1 MAGPG
6 ASQHEPS
13 YHTPTTARE
22 AAALLARHGARGRF
36 LAGGQTLIPELC
48 GAPRALDAI
57 VDLRNIPEFGR
68 IQRVGDHIEVGA
80 MVTISAA
87 RRALAADFPVID
99 TCFRHTANSAVRNR
113 ATLGGS
119 IALTDPASE
128 ISTFLLAYDTE
139 VLLEDAGGGRTVA
152 IREMLHTP
160 LTHGTLVTGV
170 RIPVP
175 ARDRAGFT
183 EFLRRRS
190 GGRSLAMALARIAR
204 GKTSVTVSGGA
215 TQPVCLSGTSPSEAL
230 AALDARR
237 ADFESDA
244 VRAWVVAAARRALA
258 EAGA

>member
-1 MAGPG
+1 MAGPA
-6 ASQHEPS
+6 ASPHEPS
-13 YHTPTTARE
+13 YHTPATAAE

-48 GAPRALDAI
+48 RAPRALDAI
-57 VDLRNIPEFGR
+57 VDLRRIPEFGR
-68 IQRVGDHIEVGA
+68 IQRVGDDIEVGA

-119 IALTDPASE
+119 IALADPASE
-128 ISTFLLAYDTE
+128 ISTFLLAYDAD
-139 VLLEDAGGGRTVA
+139 VLLEGPGGVRPVAVRTLLCA
-152 IREMLHTP
+152 P

-170 RIPVP
+170 RIPVA
-175 ARDRAGFT
+175 ARERAGFA
-183 EFLRRRS
+183 EILRRRS
-190 GGRSLAMALARIAR
+190 GGRSLAMALARIVQGQA
-204 GKTSVTVSGGA
+204 SVTVSGGA
-215 TQPVCLSGTSPSEAL
+215 TQPVRLSGTSPSEVI

-244 VRAWVVAAARRALA
+244 VHAWVVAAARRALA
-258 EAGA
+258 EASA